1 MAKEKFYP
9 EETLVEKVQSGEFSW
24 LDYINHHSRE
34 WKTEYEEYCK
44 GRGLIIDS
52 DSAEQFLDYKEA
64 QLEQALENGDA

>member
-44 GRGLIIDS
+44 GRGLNIDS
-52 DSAEQFLDYKEA
+52 DSAEQFLDYKET

>member
-44 GRGLIIDS
+44 GRGLSIDP

-64 QLEQALENGDA
+64 QLEQVLENGDA

>member
-44 GRGLIIDS
+44 GRGLRIDS

>member
-9 EETLVEKVQSGEFSW
+9 EETLVEKVQSGDFSW

-44 GRGLIIDS
+44 GRGLSIDS
-52 DSAEQFLDYKEA
+52 DSAEQFLDYKET

>member
-34 WKTEYEEYCK
+34 WKTEYEDYCK
-44 GRGLIIDS
+44 GRGLSIDT
-52 DSAEQFLDYKEA
+52 DSAEQFLDYKGA
-64 QLEQALENGDA
+64 QLELALENGDA

>member
-9 EETLVEKVQSGEFSW
+9 EETLIEKVQNGEFSW

-44 GRGLIIDS
+44 GRGLSIDS